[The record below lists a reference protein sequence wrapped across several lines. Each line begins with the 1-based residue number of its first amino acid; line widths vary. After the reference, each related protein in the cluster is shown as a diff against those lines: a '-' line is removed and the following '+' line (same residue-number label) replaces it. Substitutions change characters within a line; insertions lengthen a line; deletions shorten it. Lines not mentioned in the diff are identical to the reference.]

1 MKAKSTFLKKIGAV
15 ALAAGVVIG
24 SLAVSGQPA
33 AAASKFN
40 VTKAVNEQTYT
51 YEDGTAY
58 LEASYEY
65 PQITDDSAAAKEIN
79 NYLKKQYEKW
89 KAQLDK
95 DAVDYKAEY
104 ESYLGLLNDGEKPR
118 WTYSDAVTS
127 EVTNNDGKY
136 FSVLMSGYLYT
147 GGAHGMP
154 YRIAMTF
161 DAATGEK
168 LTAAKILGTTK
179 AKTNAKVR
187 NLYLKQY
194 DKKGAEAGFYGEGAS
209 GREALQKTLKGM
221 NFNNAFYVKNGKL
234 VFYAYPYVLGPYAAG
249 FMEVSTKVK

>member
-1 MKAKSTFLKKIGAV
+1 MKTKSTFLKKIGAA

-24 SLAVSGQPA
+24 SLAVSGQPVS
-33 AAASKFN
+33 AASKFK
-40 VTKAVNEQTYT
+40 VEKAANEQTYT

-65 PQITDDSAAAKEIN
+65 PQITDDSAAAAKIN

-95 DAVDYKAEY
+95 DAVDYKTDY
-104 ESYLGLLNDGEKPR
+104 ESYLGSLNNEEKPR
-118 WTYSDAVTS
+118 WTYTDTVTY

-136 FSVLMSGYLYT
+136 FSVLLSGYLYT

-154 YRIAMTF
+154 YRIPMTF

-187 NLYLKQY
+187 KLYLKQY

-209 GREALQKTLKGM
+209 GREALQKTLNGM
-221 NFNNAFYVKNGKL
+221 NFNNTFYVKNGKL
-234 VFYAYPYVLGPYAAG
+234 VFYADPYILGPYAAG
-249 FMEVSTKVK
+249 FMEVTKSV